1 MIYAEDENG
10 YYVMNDKKTT
20 RVYLR
25 LRDNDVPRLFKHR
38 NGPVM
43 YGYRMQANLPKE
55 MWQDHIVPY
64 LIDEETRNRFKR
76 NCTIA
81 RELKKAERLLR
92 DFNQGY
98 VEHYSTSRR
107 KHKIL

>member
-1 MIYAEDENG
+1 
-10 YYVMNDKKTT
+10 
-20 RVYLR
+20 
-25 LRDNDVPRLFKHR
+25 
-38 NGPVM
+38 
-43 YGYRMQANLPKE
+43 

-107 KHKIL
+107 KHKILSDVYKNFMRDLHSKHEKLRAKVNARVAQIDTLLATFVRSPTRSKLLLHRLN